1 MVETTLAVISGIF
14 LLTGGIFGIMGGI
27 GLLRFPDF
35 YSRLHAAGITDTL
48 CAFLIIVG
56 LVIQAGLALVSIK
69 LMLILIFMVFT
80 APTASHALAR
90 AGLAAGDNPETI
102 EGEPMRVAALGSRG
116 ESSSN
121 S

>member
-1 MVETTLAVISGIF
+1 MAETILAIVSGVF
-14 LLTGGIFGIMGGI
+14 LITGGLFGILGGI

-35 YSRLHAAGITDTL
+35 YTRLHAAGITDTL

-90 AGLAAGDNPETI
+90 AGMAAGDDPNTI
-102 EGEPMRVAALGSRG
+102 ESEPATVAKLDLPG